1 MIVDRIPA
9 QHEADAK
16 RLIDRTTGHPHL
28 RRLALCAGKPV
39 IDDYALAHGPRVPQ
53 GRFPARCPVIHP
65 LDNWPMKSLRSLAP
79 AFALVSLVTTAGFA
93 AHAGDLP
100 LSSEASSE
108 RFATQVLAVDP
119 ATHQVTIEGLDKRP
133 VLIQL
138 TDKAKAL
145 RNLKVG
151 DKVEIRVT
159 RSIDYVLDNKVGG
172 EPTVSND
179 AWINRAPPD
188 SLPGGEAYRT
198 VKITSKITGI
208 DAKKHQVN
216 LLSPDGKDYV
226 VTITDP
232 KVQAHIKDFQ
242 VGQTVDAI
250 HTEVLKVETSR

>member
-1 MIVDRIPA
+1 MKPIRSLIPA
-9 QHEADAK
+9 F
-16 RLIDRTTGHPHL
+16 I
-28 RRLALCAGKPV
+28 
-39 IDDYALAHGPRVPQ
+39 
-53 GRFPARCPVIHP
+53 F
-65 LDNWPMKSLRSLAP
+65 M
-79 AFALVSLVTTAGFA
+79 SLVTTASVA
-93 AHAGDLP
+93 APANDLP

-108 RFATQVLAVDP
+108 RFATKVLAVDP
-119 ATHQVTIEGLDKRP
+119 ANHQVTIEGLDKRP
-133 VLIQL
+133 VTIQL

-159 RSIDYVLDNKVGG
+159 RSIDYILDNKVGG
-172 EPTVSND
+172 EPNVSND
-179 AWINRAPPD
+179 AWVNRAAPD

-208 DAKKHQVN
+208 DATKHQVN

-232 KVQAHIKDFQ
+232 KIQAHIKDFQ